1 MTTKIAR
8 SEFRPKYRK
17 SPLSKDDRAFLG
29 FVKTLPCFICFHE
42 LYEFASRQ
50 PWVLIEMLNDELIP
64 DDRQKTP
71 TEAAHLGLSTSR
83 RGLSQ
88 KYPARESGPLCQDH
102 HTGLKTSHHAGTKTF
117 WERNNIDRDWIIELV
132 GKLYEASK

>member
-1 MTTKIAR
+1 MIA
-8 SEFRPKYRK
+8 SSKFRPKYRK
-17 SPLSKDDRAFLG
+17 SPLSKDDRSFLG
-29 FVKTLPCFICFHE
+29 LVKTLPCFVCFHE

-50 PWVLIEMLNDELIP
+50 PWVLIEMLNDEMIP

-88 KYPARESGPLCQDH
+88 KYPARECGPLCNDH

-117 WERNNIDRDWIIELV
+117 WKKNNIERDWIIDLV
-132 GKLYEASK
+132 QKLYEASK